1 MRFTVLLLI
10 IFTLISCNFI
20 KVHDDPAVNGEDS
33 YTPVTVLWEETT
45 TDTLKV
51 FTNDKLYTWPLR
63 PSGSRFWKIMP
74 DTLDASADLSCDLT
88 KLSGHGKGTY
98 GVIFSSVDANN
109 CLMLMIDSERNYA
122 VIKIT
127 DGALSYMQGDD
138 DWIYSENL
146 FAGFNQ
152 HNRIR
157 IKNFGGGNYK
167 VYFNDIEETNII
179 DNKAPVFGW
188 GKWGFT
194 ASVYG
199 GEDFPDHPVD
209 VRFRY

>member
-1 MRFTVLLLI
+1 MKRFAGLILI
-10 IFTLISCNFI
+10 ILSLCSCNFI
-20 KVHDDPAVNGEDS
+20 KVHDDPEVNGEDS

-63 PSGSRFWKIMP
+63 PSGSRFWKIMG
-74 DTLDASADLSCDLT
+74 DILDVSTDLSCDLS

-98 GVIFSSVDANN
+98 GVIFSAVDSNN
-109 CLMLMIDSERNYA
+109 CLMLLIDTTRNYA
-122 VIKIT
+122 VVKIT
-127 DGALSYMQGDD
+127 DGALTYLKE
-138 DWIYSENL
+138 WTETVNL

-152 HNRIR
+152 HNRVR
-157 IKNFGGGNYK
+157 VQNRAGGNYK
-167 VYFNDIEETNII
+167 VYFNDIEETDII

-188 GKWGFT
+188 GKRGFT